1 MAKVKINMQMEDDM
15 KDAIDRFKK
24 SMRESV
30 DNVPSIT
37 RKGRTLYIVNNE
49 ARELRRIDRLF
60 EGR

>member
-1 MAKVKINMQMEDDM
+1 MKANEDEM
-15 KDAIDRFKK
+15 RDAIDRFKK

-49 ARELRRIDRLF
+49 ARELRRIDRIF